1 MGLGLGCGG
10 GDRERGVEERARDR
24 GAEGEAVDAGR
35 SERGELLRGA
45 DAWMVSGSRMQSAQ
59 GCRRRPCLP
68 AAGCRRPES
77 LRPGQHVVSHQ
88 HDGAIVCTARVGNGR
103 QSAWPPRRRYDRAE
117 NAGDEYARRAAEPVD
132 GGLQPACAEAA
143 TVCSEAATVCSEA
156 ATVCIRAVLPSPST
170 IPPPVCTPCTCRVH
184 AVHMPCTCR
193 VHAVYM
199 LVRGRAPPSST
210 ASLDMSIWCISSSR
224 ADF

>member
-1 MGLGLGCGG
+1 
-10 GDRERGVEERARDR
+10 
-24 GAEGEAVDAGR
+24 
-35 SERGELLRGA
+35 
-45 DAWMVSGSRMQSAQ
+45 MVSGSRMQSAQ

-77 LRPGQHVVSHQ
+77 LRPGQPVVSHQ
-88 HDGAIVCTARVGNGR
+88 HDGAIVCMARVSHGR

-156 ATVCIRAVLPSPST
+156 ATVCSEAAAACSEAAAACIRAVLPIPST
-170 IPPPVCTPCTCRVH
+170 IITPPVCTPCTCRVH
-184 AVHMPCTCR
+184 AVYMPCTCR
-193 VHAVYM
+193 ARTACTCRVCAHA
-199 LVRGRAPPSST
+199 RR
-210 ASLDMSIWCISSSR
+210 R
-224 ADF
+224 